1 MRKITFITLMM
12 ILGMSSL
19 SFGNEKM
26 YLCFPTSRT
35 TFLDDN
41 TYVSNINKD
50 KLKGI
55 DEKWLVKTEGNN
67 RKMISVKPFGEK
79 GIICVVGDKLMR
91 GGEVT
96 SGTGESILGGNYLT
110 CRQPH
115 TFLNGGYTNIEF
127 ILNTKKNEFTS
138 YTMNLEYIYN
148 DEDIQGGKGGMIVSG
163 KCEKI

>member
-1 MRKITFITLMM
+1 MRKFTFITLLM
-12 ILGMSSL
+12 ILGMSSV
-19 SFGNEKM
+19 SFGKT
-26 YLCFPTSRT
+26 YLCLS
-35 TFLDDN
+35 
-41 TYVSNINKD
+41 SNGILFTGNQYHNLPLENLNK
-50 KLKGI
+50 LRFM
-55 DEKWLVKTEGNN
+55 VKTEGNN

-148 DEDIQGGKGGMIVSG
+148 DEDIQGRRKRWDDCIWKM
-163 KCEKI
+163 